1 MSWVWRQLGIYN
13 TNKKSRQR
21 EQDTKKI
28 EGYHVIVPWL
38 EDNFYHNLGL
48 DGIVV
53 YVCRKELPDDQ
64 HSCAGIARSQP
75 VCLGGSGAQICKHL
89 CVAEKVQ
96 TQLKW
101 NSAWVVIT
109 LLLWINIKKHISTFE
124 YCMEQDVYQF
134 SRFKYLVMHANG
146 ALYHSQARFCF
157 LTSIFMINIFV
168 SEQFFR
174 KQFVSKMVFF
184 AM

>member
-1 MSWVWRQLGIYN
+1 
-13 TNKKSRQR
+13 
-21 EQDTKKI
+21 
-28 EGYHVIVPWL
+28 
-38 EDNFYHNLGL
+38 
-48 DGIVV
+48 
-53 YVCRKELPDDQ
+53 
-64 HSCAGIARSQP
+64 
-75 VCLGGSGAQICKHL
+75 
-89 CVAEKVQ
+89 
-96 TQLKW
+96 
-101 NSAWVVIT
+101 
-109 LLLWINIKKHISTFE
+109 
-124 YCMEQDVYQF
+124 MEQDVYQF